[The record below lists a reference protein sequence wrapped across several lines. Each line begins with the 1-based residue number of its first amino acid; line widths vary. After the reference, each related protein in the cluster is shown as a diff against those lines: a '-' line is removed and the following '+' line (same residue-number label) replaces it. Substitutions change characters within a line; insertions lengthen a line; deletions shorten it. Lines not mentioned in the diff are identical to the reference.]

1 MVPIDKASYFLL
13 LYIYSHNMYLE
24 DKKVAFSDI
33 YESWITK
40 RKTMSLLKFF
50 N

>member
-24 DKKVAFSDI
+24 DKRLHFQTFTKV
-33 YESWITK
+33 ESPKENNVITK
-40 RKTMSLLKFF
+40 VL
-50 N
+50 

>member
-24 DKKVAFSDI
+24 DKRYLRKLNHQKENNV
-33 YESWITK
+33 ITK
-40 RKTMSLLKFF
+40 VL
-50 N
+50 